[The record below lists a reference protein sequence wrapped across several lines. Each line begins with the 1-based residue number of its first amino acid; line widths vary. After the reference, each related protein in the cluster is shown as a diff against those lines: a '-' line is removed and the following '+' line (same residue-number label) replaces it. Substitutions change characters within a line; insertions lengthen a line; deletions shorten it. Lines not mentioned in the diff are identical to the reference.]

1 MSRDRPKMAF
11 KVIQN
16 IAKFNKRKL
25 PEDLAMKLL
34 GKSNRKSKEETAEE
48 DKTRYSDIDLFRSKS
63 IAKIT
68 LLLILGWYVK
78 TWVHVGSVIFRK
90 YQNTKTLI
98 YSDTPNK
105 ISNWSPYILG

>member
-1 MSRDRPKMAF
+1 MAV

-25 PEDLAMKLL
+25 PEGIAMELL
-34 GKSNRKSKEETAEE
+34 SESNRKSKKETAEV
-48 DKTRYSDIDLFRSKS
+48 DKTRYSVIDLFRSKS

-90 YQNTKTLI
+90 YQNIIIEFDQEKS
-98 YSDTPNK
+98 YYQSDLLFLRTR
-105 ISNWSPYILG
+105 